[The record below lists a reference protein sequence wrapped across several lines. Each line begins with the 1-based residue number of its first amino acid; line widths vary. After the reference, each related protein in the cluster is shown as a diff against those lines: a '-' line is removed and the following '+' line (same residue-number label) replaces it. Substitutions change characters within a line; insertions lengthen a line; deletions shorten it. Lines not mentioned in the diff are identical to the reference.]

1 MFYIVRNSKRHGPF
15 SVDQLRT
22 FAAGGKL
29 HDFDLVIRVGEES
42 TRLLADVPELRD
54 CASPLNA
61 DVQKSTGNPCEGSGR
76 VDGHGAGNDGVPK
89 TNTFAHLIGQVWSG
103 GKVAAAIGSVSGFIG
118 DFLEPLAP
126 INSVLF
132 LLTLTASIVLGIAWF
147 RLDRTE
153 RMNLDHWFPQQSF
166 IFTSF
171 LLVAFGGWFLLQQ
184 LDADPGR
191 GVLGANLAFV
201 AQAQDALLQLKQD
214 VAIIKG
220 TAAEIL
226 RGTKT
231 IADTSRDIKEDTA
244 AIHGETAGIHADTSA
259 IRESIATIGSQRGL
273 VSDPKT
279 AADHYHNAMVH
290 MRDGNH
296 AAAEESFKRFFD
308 LDQSDCYDAY
318 GQYASLVLGNYSP
331 SRARQLIVSLSEKHR
346 QSLSARLVAINETVE
361 DNDDAQRSIR
371 DLIKE
376 HPQFLPA
383 YLYLAKSIAPGLVI
397 DDLAIIAA
405 AAAFRAAGGVEAFK
419 SFIVNPA
426 EGDGEELLKA
436 AEAFGAAGPVDPM
449 RRLFHG
455 VQVDPDIT
463 LLWLG
468 VNDLRPGRE
477 IILTFPGDAVV
488 KVPLDSPNNPAA
500 VAGGARG
507 PVGLVR
513 GSFVALE
520 LPRYQREKK
529 PAKPSFVPRAQDD
542 VRMFPHA
549 GNLTGVAIGSAVEVE
564 ISYVDAE
571 GRKFSFPK
579 PVKLFPEGDG
589 EGIFAVDIKL
599 RGSFDPTP
607 VLQIT
612 PASPMARVE
621 VSGRAEGP
629 FVPALEHMSVPTMNE
644 VACGAVPFLIA
655 NRGSTKLWVRGTSE
669 EGNDL
674 AGIAI
679 VIDVPPAVRW
689 KTYEPALRPAGRA
702 EADTTVE
709 LKFEPPNTYT
719 DYYIDRVAF
728 SPDGQRLAAMIERGG
743 IVVWDVGSG
752 RQTHLVKAE
761 TGKALAFST
770 DGAQV
775 SNGLDVV
782 ALDTATKISCLQ
794 RNYDTFGA
802 AVSASFAI
810 AATVD
815 RSQRVAFFEFPS
827 GKEGTVVEL
836 GHDHGFPSVVAIS
849 PDDAVV
855 AVAGPHVDVVW
866 IIDRR
871 AGKVQTT
878 FDVPARGIT
887 SLAFS
892 FDGKQLLAAGPNS
905 CVRLW
910 NLATGDDTAARH
922 GLDDDAPTVAWTTR
936 GVPLV
941 ADVGPAALT
950 VTDALTGKSVAQ
962 VDGPVKNY
970 AISPTGQAIAIAK
983 KTSVVVRRID

>member
-1 MFYIVRNSKRHGPF
+1 
-15 SVDQLRT
+15 L
-22 FAAGGKL
+22 
-29 HDFDLVIRVGEES
+29 
-42 TRLLADVPELRD
+42 
-54 CASPLNA
+54 
-61 DVQKSTGNPCEGSGR
+61 
-76 VDGHGAGNDGVPK
+76 
-89 TNTFAHLIGQVWSG
+89 
-103 GKVAAAIGSVSGFIG
+103 
-118 DFLEPLAP
+118 
-126 INSVLF
+126 
-132 LLTLTASIVLGIAWF
+132 
-147 RLDRTE
+147 TE
-153 RMNLDHWFPQQSF
+153 R
-166 IFTSF
+166 IT
-171 LLVAFGGWFLLQQ
+171 
-184 LDADPGR
+184 
-191 GVLGANLAFV
+191 
-201 AQAQDALLQLKQD
+201 
-214 VAIIKG
+214 
-220 TAAEIL
+220 
-226 RGTKT
+226 
-231 IADTSRDIKEDTA
+231 
-244 AIHGETAGIHADTSA
+244 
-259 IRESIATIGSQRGL
+259 
-273 VSDPKT
+273 
-279 AADHYHNAMVH
+279 
-290 MRDGNH
+290 
-296 AAAEESFKRFFD
+296 
-308 LDQSDCYDAY
+308 
-318 GQYASLVLGNYSP
+318 
-331 SRARQLIVSLSEKHR
+331 
-346 QSLSARLVAINETVE
+346 
-361 DNDDAQRSIR
+361 
-371 DLIKE
+371 
-376 HPQFLPA
+376 
-383 YLYLAKSIAPGLVI
+383 PGLVI

-405 AAAFRAAGGVEAFK
+405 AAAFRSAGGVEAFK
-419 SFIVNPA
+419 SFIVNPV
-426 EGDGEELLKA
+426 EGRGEVLLAAAKA
-436 AEAFGAAGPVDPM
+436 LGAAGPVDPM

-488 KVPLDSPNNPAA
+488 KVPLDSPDNPAA
-500 VAGGARG
+500 VAGRKRG

-529 PAKPSFVPRAQDD
+529 PAKPSFVPRGHND

-564 ISYVDAE
+564 ISYIDAE

-579 PVKLFPEGDG
+579 PVKLFSEGGDEG
-589 EGIFAVDIKL
+589 EGIFAVDIK
-599 RGSFDPTP
+599 RRSSFDPTP

-629 FVPALEHMSVPTMNE
+629 FVQAPEHMNVPTMNE
-644 VACGAVPFLIA
+644 VTCGAVPFLVA

-674 AGIAI
+674 AGVAI
-679 VIDVPPAVRW
+679 VVDVPPAVRW
-689 KTYEPALRPAGRA
+689 KTYEPTFRPAGRA

-743 IVVWDVGSG
+743 IVVWDIGSG

-761 TGKALAFST
+761 TGKTLAFST
-770 DGAQV
+770 DGSRV

-802 AVSASFAI
+802 AVSASLTI

-849 PDDAVV
+849 PDDTVV
-855 AVAGPHVDVVW
+855 AVAGPNVDVVW

-871 AGKVQTT
+871 AGKVQAT
-878 FDVPARGIT
+878 FEVPERGIT

-892 FDGKQLLAAGPNS
+892 FDGKHLLAAGANS

-910 NLATGDDTAARH
+910 NLATGDDSAARH
-922 GLDDDAPTVAWTTR
+922 ELDDDAPTVAWTSR

-950 VTDALTGKSVAQ
+950 VTNALTGKSVAQ
-962 VDGPVKNY
+962 EDGPVKNY

-983 KTSVVVRRID
+983 KTSVVVRQID